1 MHSCRALDPV
11 GIGIGTPCSFPCQVG
26 HLLRPS
32 STFRLDLLL
41 LTPKSISDITSYSL
55 FAGTLRYPLT
65 TTTTKHRSPCRQVT
79 SAPTMLPQNPVVAD
93 ICATFIAGGVALF
106 FLLLWEETAKRG
118 VFDQKLNRKFVHVS
132 IGLVF
137 MLCWPLFSSGL
148 QGAFLASL
156 TPGINIFRMLL
167 LGLGIWKDEAT
178 VKSMSRYGDYR
189 ELLKGPLYYATTITL
204 ACIIYWRTSP
214 IAIALI
220 CNLCAGDG
228 LADIV
233 GRQFGTRKIP
243 YNRNKSIVG
252 SVAMASAGFLTSI
265 GYMHYFSRFGFVQ
278 ESWGMVLGFL
288 VVSLASA
295 LVESLPIST
304 DLDDNLTV
312 PLTSILVG
320 SLVF

>member
-118 VFDQKLNRKFVHVS
+118 VFDQVKITS
-132 IGLVF
+132 
-137 MLCWPLFSSGL
+137 FSS
-148 QGAFLASL
+148 
-156 TPGINIFRMLL
+156 L
-167 LGLGIWKDEAT
+167 LGTQCNA
-178 VKSMSRYGDYR
+178 Y
-189 ELLKGPLYYATTITL
+189 LYVFVYVF
-204 ACIIYWRTSP
+204 CF
-214 IAIALI
+214 
-220 CNLCAGDG
+220 
-228 LADIV
+228 DI
-233 GRQFGTRKIP
+233 QF
-243 YNRNKSIVG
+243 
-252 SVAMASAGFLTSI
+252 
-265 GYMHYFSRFGFVQ
+265 FV
-278 ESWGMVLGFL
+278 
-288 VVSLASA
+288 
-295 LVESLPIST
+295 
-304 DLDDNLTV
+304 
-312 PLTSILVG
+312 
-320 SLVF
+320 